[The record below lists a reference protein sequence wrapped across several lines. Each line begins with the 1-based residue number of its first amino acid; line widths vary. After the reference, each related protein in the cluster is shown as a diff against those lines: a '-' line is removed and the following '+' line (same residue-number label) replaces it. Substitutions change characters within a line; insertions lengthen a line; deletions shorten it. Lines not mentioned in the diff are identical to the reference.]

1 MKASLTAAPTQ
12 LALTWLVG
20 SLSLGTVALLFVAGE
35 PPDLFRPLPAF
46 SPLGL
51 LALVGL
57 FGVLFAGLLV
67 TVWLTP
73 EASWLA
79 EGARGRVLWAV
90 VVGGAG
96 FAGWGFA
103 ATATFLAEWSHGVQL
118 GLAFVGGG
126 LPFALVAAML
136 QRPWRVAVAA
146 VGAAVVAVVAGVLIA
161 EVGPYGVLGHY
172 FQLLSSMFTPIF
184 AAA

>member
-1 MKASLTAAPTQ
+1 MKASFSTHLTQ
-12 LALTWLVG
+12 LALTWLIG

-73 EASWLA
+73 EASWLT
-79 EGARGRVLWAV
+79 ERARGRVLWAV

-103 ATATFLAEWSHGVQL
+103 ATVTFLAGWSHGVQIML
-118 GLAFVGGG
+118 GYLGGG
-126 LPFALVAAML
+126 LPFVLVAAML
-136 QRPWRVAVAA
+136 QRTWRVAAAAAGVAL
-146 VGAAVVAVVAGVLIA
+146 VAVVAGVLIA

-172 FQLLSSMFTPIF
+172 FQLLSTMFTPIF
-184 AAA
+184 PAV

>member
-79 EGARGRVLWAV
+79 EGARGRVLWA
-90 VVGGAG
+90 
-96 FAGWGFA
+96 
-103 ATATFLAEWSHGVQL
+103 
-118 GLAFVGGG
+118 
-126 LPFALVAAML
+126 
-136 QRPWRVAVAA
+136 AVAA
-146 VGAAVVAVVAGVLIA
+146 VGVALVAVVAGVLIA

-172 FQLLSSMFTPIF
+172 FQLLSTMFMPIF
-184 AAA
+184 PVA